1 MARHRDAVCR
11 LCRREGQKLFLKGLR
26 CFTEKCAI
34 EKRNF
39 VPGQHGQSRRP
50 KVAGYG
56 LQLRE
61 KQKVKRTYGLLERQ
75 FRNYFEKAERA
86 KGPTGENLIIMLER
100 RLDNVVW
107 RAGLASSRSQARQL
121 VLHGHVRV
129 NGKKVNIPSYLVNVG
144 EEVAIKEKMHQN
156 AMVLEARNVAQSQS
170 AVPWLEQEREQ
181 FKAKVARP
189 APASPADRAGDWI
202 WARKLGPEG
211 RNTMWKGFQ
220 KPKRLA
226 SELESLTEKYGR
238 FSAQPFERGWGTTV
252 GNALRRALLSSIEGA
267 AITAVKIE
275 GVLHEFSS
283 IPGVVE
289 DATDIIL
296 NLKQVPIKL
305 NTDLP
310 KTIYVNVEQAGPVT
324 SAQIEEDADF
334 AVLDKSVYIATVSEG
349 GKLQIEMRAKNG
361 RGYVAA
367 DRNYDEDLPIGYI
380 PVDSVHSPVRKVNY
394 SVEAARLG
402 QMTDYEKL
410 MIEVWTNGAITP
422 QDSIGL
428 AAKLVKDHMSIFINF
443 EEPVDT
449 VETPQDIIHDPRL
462 EHLDRSV
469 EELELSVRSYNCLK
483 NANIQTIR
491 ELVQKSENEMLKTK
505 NFGRKSLNEI
515 KDILVK
521 MGLALG
527 MKFDEHGRIIWPP
540 LPSQTAAPA
549 SEDTVEL

>member
-1 MARHRDAVCR
+1 MIWGLGLKTDYWG
-11 LCRREGQKLFLKGLR
+11 LCGIGG
-26 CFTEKCAI
+26 
-34 EKRNF
+34 KR
-39 VPGQHGQSRRP
+39 GRG
-50 KVAGYG
+50 KV
-56 LQLRE
+56 R
-61 KQKVKRTYGLLERQ
+61 
-75 FRNYFEKAERA
+75 FE
-86 KGPTGENLIIMLER
+86 
-100 RLDNVVW
+100 W
-107 RAGLASSRSQARQL
+107 
-121 VLHGHVRV
+121 
-129 NGKKVNIPSYLVNVG
+129 
-144 EEVAIKEKMHQN
+144 
-156 AMVLEARNVAQSQS
+156 
-170 AVPWLEQEREQ
+170 
-181 FKAKVARP
+181 P
-189 APASPADRAGDWI
+189 ATPVT
-202 WARKLGPEG
+202 EG

-226 SELESLTEKYGR
+226 SELESLTERYGR

-310 KTIYVNVEQAGPVT
+310 KTIYVNVEQPGVVT

-349 GKLQIEMRAKNG
+349 GKLPIEMRVKNG

-410 MIEVWTNGAITP
+410 MMEVWTNGAITP
-422 QDSIGL
+422 QDAIGL

-443 EEPVDT
+443 EEPVEN
-449 VETPQDIIHDPRL
+449 VEMPQDIVHDPRL

-521 MGLALG
+521 MGLGLG

-540 LPSQTAAPA
+540 LPSQTAMPPTT
-549 SEDTVEL
+549 SEDTVGL